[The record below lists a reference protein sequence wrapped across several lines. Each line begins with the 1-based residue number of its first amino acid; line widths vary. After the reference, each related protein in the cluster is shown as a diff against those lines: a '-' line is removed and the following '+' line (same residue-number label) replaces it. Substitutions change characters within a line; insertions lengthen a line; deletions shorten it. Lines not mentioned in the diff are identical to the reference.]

1 LKVFKVKSLV
11 FVTAM
16 GDLLLFLGSYALII
30 KVAEWLLG
38 YNQVMEDHLWLYV
51 PFGGLIIFVLMLTFD
66 MYRNIFYRQIS
77 DIILSIVLIVVS
89 NTIIG
94 LFIVGFLEIV
104 RLPLWVIL
112 SAGLFQLVTI
122 SLWRVIT
129 WYVRK
134 TMHSKQSIM
143 IIGDLDQAK
152 SYTMKILEE
161 QGHLFN
167 IRYIYDYENGIENAF
182 ELMGTV
188 DHVLLCS
195 GVQSKHSEEI
205 FIYCMRHNKNV
216 FMIPD
221 IFSINL
227 NKANFIQV
235 EDVPIFNLSR
245 FGLTNEQK
253 FVKRVFD
260 IVLASI
266 GFLLALPILIIVS
279 VIIKLT
285 DSGPVFFKQERL
297 TAGNKKF
304 HVFKFRTMVMNAEEM
319 TGPVLA
325 TAKDPRIT
333 KIGHFLR
340 STRLDEIPQLINVL
354 NGTMSI
360 VGPRPERDF
369 FVKQFV
375 ETTPSFEY
383 RTAVKAGITGLAQVL
398 GKYTTSFED
407 KLRYDLMYI
416 KNYTFLLDIKIIIK
430 TLKVILTKEAS
441 AGSDEEIDFDA
452 YLKKKALNR
461 VMTSYGCIITSLNSS
476 VVETETN
483 SKKAVSL
490 GDDRVS

>member
-1 LKVFKVKSLV
+1 MKVFKVKSLV
-11 FVTAM
+11 FFTAI
-16 GDLLLFLGSYALII
+16 GDLLLFIGSYAFII
-30 KVAEWLLG
+30 KIAVWLQG
-38 YNQVMEDHLWLYV
+38 SNQVMEDHLWSYV
-51 PFGGLIIFVLMLTFD
+51 PLGGLIIFVLMLTFD

-77 DIILSIVLIVVS
+77 DIVLSILLIVVT

-94 LFIVGFLEIV
+94 LFIVGFLEMFK
-104 RLPLWVIL
+104 LPLWIL
-112 SAGLFQLVTI
+112 LLAGLFQCLTI
-122 SLWRVIT
+122 PLWRVIT
-129 WYVRK
+129 WYARK
-134 TMHSKQSIM
+134 TLHTKQSIM
-143 IIGDLDQAK
+143 IIGDMTQAK

-161 QGHLFN
+161 QGHLFS
-167 IRYIYDYENGIENAF
+167 IRYIYDYEKGIENAF

-188 DHVLLCS
+188 DHILLCS
-195 GVQSKHSEEI
+195 GVLSKHSEEI
-205 FIYCMRHNKNV
+205 FIYCMRHNKHV

-245 FGLTNEQK
+245 FGLTMEQAV
-253 FVKRVFD
+253 VKRVFD
-260 IVLASI
+260 VALASI
-266 GFLLALPILIIVS
+266 GLLIALPILLMVS
-279 VIIKLT
+279 LMIKLS
-285 DSGPVFFKQERL
+285 DSGAIFFKQERL

-304 HVFKFRTMVMNAEEM
+304 YVYKFRTMVTNAEEM

-340 STRLDEIPQLINVL
+340 ATRLDEIPQLINVL

-360 VGPRPERDF
+360 VGPRPEREF

-375 ETTPSFEY
+375 ESTPSFEY

-430 TLKVILTKEAS
+430 TLKVILTKDAS
-441 AGSDEEIDFDA
+441 AGSDEELDFDA

-461 VMTSYGCIITSLNSS
+461 VLTSYGCIITSLNTS
-476 VVETETN
+476 VVEKETK
-483 SKKAVSL
+483 SKEAV
-490 GDDRVS
+490 G

>member
-1 LKVFKVKSLV
+1 MKVFKVKSLV

-16 GDLLLFLGSYALII
+16 GDLFFFLGSYALII
-30 KVAEWLLG
+30 KFAGWLQG
-38 YNQVMEDHLWLYV
+38 YDQAMIDHLWLYV
-51 PFGGLIIFVLMLTFD
+51 PLGGVIIFFLMLTFD

-77 DIILSIVLIVVS
+77 DIILSIVLIVAT

-94 LFIVGFLEIV
+94 LFIVSLFEIFK
-104 RLPLWVIL
+104 LPIWMLFI
-112 SAGLFQLVTI
+112 AGLFQCVTI

-129 WYVRK
+129 WYARK
-134 TMHSKQSIM
+134 TLHTKQSIM
-143 IIGDLDQAK
+143 IIGDINQAK

-161 QGHLFN
+161 QGHLFS
-167 IRYIYDYENGIENAF
+167 IRYIYDYEKGIENAF

-188 DHVLLCS
+188 DHILLCS

-205 FIYCMRHNKNV
+205 FIYCMRNNKNV

-245 FGLTNEQK
+245 FGLSIEQK

-260 IVLASI
+260 IALAI
-266 GFLLALPILIIVS
+266 IALMITMPILMIVAAF
-279 VIIKLT
+279 IKLT
-285 DSGPVFFKQERL
+285 DSGPIFFRQERL
-297 TAGNKKF
+297 TVGNKKF
-304 HVFKFRTMVMNAEEM
+304 NVYKFRTMVLNAEEM

-340 STRLDEIPQLINVL
+340 STRLDEVPQLLNVL

-369 FVKQFV
+369 FVKQFI

-430 TLKVILTKEAS
+430 TLKVILTKDAS
-441 AGSDEEIDFDA
+441 AGSDEELDFDA
-452 YLKKKALNR
+452 FLKKKALNR
-461 VMTSYGCIITSLNSS
+461 VLTSYGCIITSLNAS
-476 VVETETN
+476 VIETETAKN
-483 SKKAVSL
+483 EAV
-490 GDDRVS
+490 G

>member
-1 LKVFKVKSLV
+1 MKVFKVKSLV
-11 FVTAM
+11 FVTAI
-16 GDLLLFLGSYALII
+16 GDLVLFLGSYALII

-38 YNQVMEDHLWLYV
+38 YDQVMVDHLWLYV
-51 PFGGLIIFVLMLTFD
+51 PLGGVIVFALMLTFD
-66 MYRNIFYRQIS
+66 MYRNIFYRQVS
-77 DIILSIVLIVVS
+77 DIIASIVLIVVT

-94 LFIVGFLEIV
+94 LLIVGVIEIFK
-104 RLPLWVIL
+104 LPLWIII
-112 SAGLFQLVTI
+112 SAGLFQCVTI
-122 SLWRVIT
+122 SIWRVLS
-129 WYVRK
+129 WYAR
-134 TMHSKQSIM
+134 TTLHSKQSIM

-182 ELMGTV
+182 ELMESV

-195 GVQSKHSEEI
+195 GVQNKHSEEI
-205 FIYCMRHNKNV
+205 FIYCMKNNKNV

-245 FGLTNEQK
+245 FGLSMEQK
-253 FVKRVFD
+253 SIKRVFD
-260 IVLASI
+260 IVTASV
-266 GFLLALPILIIVS
+266 GFLLTLPLFIVIG
-279 VIIKLT
+279 VIIKMT
-285 DSGPVFFKQERL
+285 DSGPIFFKQERL
-297 TAGNKKF
+297 TIGNKKF
-304 HVFKFRTMVMNAEEM
+304 NVFKFRTMVMNAEDM

-325 TAKDPRIT
+325 TVKDPRIT

-340 STRLDEIPQLINVL
+340 ATRLDELPQLINVL

-375 ETTPSFEY
+375 ETTPAFEY

-416 KNYTFLLDIKIIIK
+416 KNYTFLLDIKIIVK
-430 TLKVILTKEAS
+430 TLKVILTKDAS

-452 YLKKKALNR
+452 YLKKKALYK
-461 VMTSYGCIITSLNSS
+461 VSTSYGYIITSLNAS
-476 VVETETN
+476 VLEKETSN
-483 SKKAVSL
+483 KQAV
-490 GDDRVS
+490 G